1 DACGDWPAE
10 CLTLT
15 ARSGSG
21 PHWLFSGSLPAAPPA
36 AHYTARVIPA
46 AYDGLRVP
54 LELPLILWQP

>member
-1 DACGDWPAE
+1 MPP
-10 CLTLT
+10 THH

-21 PHWLFSGSLPAAPPA
+21 PHWLFSGSLPAGRPA

>member
-1 DACGDWPAE
+1 VHASPDVA
-10 CLTLT
+10 L
-15 ARSGSG
+15 RS
-21 PHWLFSGSLPAAPPA
+21 AAAGRPA